1 MFGTTK
7 VKLDSDLVAKIKR
20 YAEIAGYSSPEE
32 FITHALEKELL
43 VARGIHHPRSGERT
57 REAGRRRLGRRDQE
71 APPGARLHLV
81 AFHALSDSSSQE

>member
-32 FITHALEKELL
+32 FITHALEKELAKL
-43 VARGIHHPRSGERT
+43 DGAESEDEVKKRLRG
-57 REAGRRRLGRRDQE
+57 LGYI
-71 APPGARLHLV
+71 
-81 AFHALSDSSSQE
+81 S